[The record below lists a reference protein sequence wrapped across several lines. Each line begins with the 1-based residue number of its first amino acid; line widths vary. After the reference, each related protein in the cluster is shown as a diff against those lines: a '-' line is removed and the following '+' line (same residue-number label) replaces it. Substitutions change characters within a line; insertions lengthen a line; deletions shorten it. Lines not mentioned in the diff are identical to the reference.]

1 MWQKYFKE
9 LITTI
14 QCNTAISSVKFFIL
28 LLDHAGNDKI
38 LVKSQKKSTF
48 VLRAK
53 IAINYTFILFC

>member
-28 LLDHAGNDKI
+28 LLDHAGNDKR
-38 LVKSQKKSTF
+38 KGQFWSN
-48 VLRAK
+48 RRK
-53 IAINYTFILFC
+53 IQHLY